1 MVVFVEEVIG
11 KDIDISFIDLKTVFA
26 EGIKIVFVSVD
37 VVVEIKVRNYLDDQ
51 FVDVNGVF
59 VG

>member
-11 KDIDISFIDLKTVFA
+11 KDIDILFIDLKMVFV

-37 VVVEIKVRNYLDDQ
+37 VVVEIKVWNYLDD
-51 FVDVNGVF
+51 
-59 VG
+59 